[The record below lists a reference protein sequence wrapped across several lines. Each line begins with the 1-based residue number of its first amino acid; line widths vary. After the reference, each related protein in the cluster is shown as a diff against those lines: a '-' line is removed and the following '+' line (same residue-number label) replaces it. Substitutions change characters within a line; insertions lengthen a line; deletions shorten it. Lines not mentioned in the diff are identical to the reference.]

1 MGLFT
6 GKRGIVMGVA
16 NEASLATAI
25 AKFLKKEG
33 AELGLSYQP
42 DPPGR
47 DWNLQKV
54 KAATDDLKPLFLLPC
69 DVTTDDSLKHFFS
82 EAGGEMGAIDF
93 LVHSIA
99 FAPVEDLK
107 HSTLEASRDGFHVA
121 MDVSCYSL
129 IACARAAAA
138 LMPSGGA
145 IGTLTY
151 FGGERVV
158 SGYNLMGVCKA
169 ALDMALRY
177 LAYDLAPKNI
187 RVNAVSAGPVKTQ
200 SFGVFGD
207 VLEKFKAMAP
217 QGRNITG
224 DDVARAMGFLLSDL
238 ASSTTGE
245 VLHVDGGYHF
255 MGSPGYAFERLG
267 IKIKTTP

>member
-25 AKFLKKEG
+25 CKFLKKEG

-42 DPPGR
+42 DQAGR

-54 KAATDDLKPLFLLPC
+54 KAATDELKPQFLLPC
-69 DVTTDDSLKHFFS
+69 DVTSDESLKHFFA

-107 HSTLEASRDGFHVA
+107 HPTVEASRAGFHVA

-217 QGRNITG
+217 QGRNISG
-224 DDVARAMGFLLSDL
+224 DDVARAMAFLLSDL